1 MENKQTAVEYAEYEL
16 IKLNSALGNMEITP
30 LQYLDKKISI
40 WDEARR
46 MQTEQIK
53 KGFFQGW
60 INGDIKE
67 DLVDSYSEKYYKDM
81 YEK

>member
-1 MENKQTAVEYAEYEL
+1 MENKQTAVEFAEYEL

-40 WDEARR
+40 WDEAMR

-53 KGFFQGW
+53 KGF
-60 INGDIKE
+60 
-67 DLVDSYSEKYYKDM
+67 
-81 YEK
+81 